1 MDSNARTA
9 MRVGIDV
16 TAVLRGPGGMARY
29 ARELTTAL
37 GDVDRETRIIPLS
50 VGSGCPTV
58 VPRRPGSRPPNAAG
72 AERAFRLQT
81 LLAHMVG
88 ASQERRFP
96 LLDLFHGTDNL
107 LPAFRR
113 VGTVLTLHDF
123 VFRLFPRTTAPL
135 NRLYLKLAMPHFL
148 RRADALIAVSNSTR
162 MDAERLY
169 GVTPQR
175 VHVVPLGVS
184 ERFAPRDPGAVRR
197 SLGDRYRL
205 PVDFLLHVG
214 ALEPRKNLQVLLEAL
229 RWMGDERPTLVLAGP
244 PGRGVREIR
253 DDAAAVYGDG
263 RVISLG
269 PVPEEDLPGLYSLAR
284 AFVFPSLYE
293 GFGLPVLEAMACG
306 TPVLCSKA
314 AALEEVVGD
323 GALRVDAEDVAG
335 WAEAVRALWSRSGLR
350 QELRRRGFRRA
361 RGFTWAAT
369 AQKTLEVYKEVHAR
383 RSGCS
388 NRH

>member
-1 MDSNARTA
+1 

-29 ARELTTAL
+29 ARELASAL
-37 GDVDRETRIIPLS
+37 GDVARETRIIPLS
-50 VGSGCPTV
+50 VRSGRPAM
-58 VPRRPGSRPPNAAG
+58 VPRRPGIRPPNRAG

-169 GVTPQR
+169 GVAPHR

-184 ERFAPRDPGAVRR
+184 ERFAPRDREAVRR

-205 PVDFLLHVG
+205 PEDFLLHVG
-214 ALEPRKNLQVLLEAL
+214 AVEPRKNLQVLLEAL
-229 RWMGDERPTLVLAGP
+229 RWMEGERPALVLAGP
-244 PGRGVREIR
+244 PGRGIRKIR
-253 DDAAAVYGDG
+253 DDPAAVCGEA

-269 PVPEEDLPGLYSLAR
+269 PVPEEDLPGLYSLAK

-314 AALEEVVGD
+314 AGLEEVVGD
-323 GALRVDAEDVAG
+323 AALRVDAADGVE
-335 WAEAVRALWSRSGLR
+335 WAEALEALWHNSRLR

-369 AQKTLEVYKEVHAR
+369 AQKTLEVYEEVHAR